1 MCFSECGLVVLK
13 ICSLAQSVIL
23 TFILQVPSHA
33 ALSAESKYAAIPE
46 KNFTSE
52 PTKDIPENL
61 DNLFI
66 FPTKSSIKFNS
77 ALWKDHV
84 ASRPYMLFDLYHQPL
99 NEYTA
104 EKVYEMLGAPNELT
118 QATPSSNNETATYD
132 LGFLNGSRAMLVL
145 HLVRGKII
153 WLTLKRM
160 TSHFSSL
167 GLGTWQ
173 RKNMNWATFAHELND
188 ALFIVGVPV
197 HFLLDALGYGPQ
209 MEVGSAKM
217 QRIGDMEFES
227 SEDDQTVKRIRV
239 YYLNREGVEVATP
252 WESTNERKRI
262 TNDPRFLSR
271 KSEMHN
277 LQNHRSIYLQPFMN
291 FSSEKWK
298 TLEPAYLGFRIA
310 MIPSLVRN
318 YPLIGMSRIEV
329 QELLGNTETPKNDVF
344 SETDSQSPNSDF
356 SSPRSSRPASVE
368 IYAMIGPH
376 CGNGGAPSFELEFKD
391 DRVIGY
397 RVHHSGGLNS
407 NWGSSC
413 GALFGF
419 PDLDSSSLGH

>member
-1 MCFSECGLVVLK
+1 MVLK

-46 KNFTSE
+46 KNFTIE

-84 ASRPYMLFDLYHQPL
+84 ASRAYMLFDLYHQPL

-132 LGFLNGSRAMLVL
+132 LGFLNGSRAMLVVD
-145 HLVRGKII
+145 LVKGKVVWLSLRRMSGYLALRGEDI
-153 WLTLKRM
+153 
-160 TSHFSSL
+160 
-167 GLGTWQ
+167 WQ
-173 RKNMNWATFAHELND
+173 RKNMNWTTFAHELNS
-188 ALFIVGVPV
+188 ALFIVGAPIR
-197 HFLLDALGYGPQ
+197 FLPDALGSSRQ
-209 MEVGSAKM
+209 TKVDSARM

-227 SEDDQTVKRIRV
+227 SEDDQTVKRFRV
-239 YYLNREGVEVATP
+239 YYRNSEGAEVATP
-252 WESTNERKRI
+252 WESTNERKGI
-262 TNDPRFLSR
+262 TNDSRFLGR
-271 KSEMHN
+271 KSEIHN
-277 LQNHRSIYLQPFMN
+277 LQNYRSLYLRPSIT

-298 TLEPAYLGFRIA
+298 TFEPASLGLRNA
-310 MIPSLVRN
+310 MITSLVRN

-329 QELLGNTETPKNDVF
+329 QQLLGKTETAKNDVF
-344 SETDSQSPNSDF
+344 SETDSPSPNSE
-356 SSPRSSRPASVE
+356 SASPGSVTPVRFDT
-368 IYAMIGPH
+368 YPMIGPH
-376 CGNGGAPSFELEFKD
+376 CGNGGSHSFELEFKD
-391 DRVIGY
+391 DHVIAY
-397 RVHHSGGLNS
+397 RVHYSGGLALKS
-407 NWGSSC
+407 GSSR
-413 GALFGF
+413 GASFGF
-419 PDLDSSSLGH
+419 PDVGSSSSGH